1 METDDSVNEKC
12 IYINKNSFILWAVS
26 IYTFLSFIY
35 IFFYGQINV
44 PVIILSKMN
53 KDISSTVKM

>member
-1 METDDSVNEKC
+1 METDVSLNEKC

-35 IFFYGQINV
+35 ILYSQINV
-44 PVIILSKMN
+44 PVLSKMN